1 MRRPPIWG
9 HGTWSG
15 WGPPPGFRGAA
26 RGGVAPPRGFRVVVK
41 GVLRAGDA
49 RRCLNAGAAAVWVSN
64 HGGRQLD
71 YSAATADCLAEV
83 AAEVGGAAEV
93 YVDGGVR
100 EARHVLAGLA
110 LGARAAF
117 LGRLPLYALAVEGA
131 AGVHRLLADLEVDLV
146 DTLLLAGCPSVSDVP
161 RDLVGGSGGRFMG
174 G

>member
-1 MRRPPIWG
+1 MRRPPTSG

-15 WGPPPGFRGAA
+15 WRPTTGLP
-26 RGGVAPPRGFRVVVK
+26 VVVK

-83 AAEVGGAAEV
+83 SAEVAGAAEV

-117 LGRLPLYALAVEGA
+117 LGRLPLYALAVEGSS
-131 AGVHRLLADLEVDLV
+131 GVHRLLADLERDLV
-146 DTLLLAGCPSVSDVP
+146 DSLRLAGCSSVSVVP
-161 RDLVGGSGGRFMG
+161 RDLLGGSGGRLMG
-174 G
+174 GGGDARL